1 MRRKIALILSTTMIL
16 TSVLTGCTKD
26 SGDGKSSSSKGG
38 KYKTAKELVEAYVE
52 SDQDNMK
59 MNMDLDL
66 NVVMSSEGTEFE
78 IPVTL
83 DGDID
88 VAGDA
93 YHGNMNMTM
102 EMMGQ
107 SQKMSYEMYSAKD
120 GDETIVYTY
129 DENSDKWSKT
139 SNEAVAVDASAI
151 DKMLES
157 DALNK
162 ADLSFKNNEYTV
174 KVSIGDIMESANVE
188 DKISEYSDSLSSMG
202 LDEDMVKE
210 IIDALSDSN
219 MVYVFDEDLNLT
231 KISIKDMKYE
241 TTIDQDGYTMDLS
254 MELKLTIKCSDFGKV
269 SEDDVT
275 VPDEVVKEAVEA
287 DMNDLLEENMY

>member
-66 NVVMSSEGTEFE
+66 NVVMSSEGTEFK

-88 VAGDA
+88 VAGEA

-129 DENSDKWSKT
+129 D
-139 SNEAVAVDASAI
+139 
-151 DKMLES
+151 
-157 DALNK
+157 
-162 ADLSFKNNEYTV
+162 
-174 KVSIGDIMESANVE
+174 
-188 DKISEYSDSLSSMG
+188 
-202 LDEDMVKE
+202 
-210 IIDALSDSN
+210 
-219 MVYVFDEDLNLT
+219 
-231 KISIKDMKYE
+231 
-241 TTIDQDGYTMDLS
+241 
-254 MELKLTIKCSDFGKV
+254 
-269 SEDDVT
+269 
-275 VPDEVVKEAVEA
+275 
-287 DMNDLLEENMY
+287 